1 MYRST
6 KEVLAAQPDQ
16 LLGHGSPAEAMA
28 LLSAERAD
36 SSLLSFYT
44 SDSEQ
49 RKRTPRKPYR

>member
-6 KEVLAAQPDQ
+6 KEILAAQPDQ

-28 LLSAERAD
+28 LLSAERAEGT
-36 SSLLSFYT
+36 LLSIYT